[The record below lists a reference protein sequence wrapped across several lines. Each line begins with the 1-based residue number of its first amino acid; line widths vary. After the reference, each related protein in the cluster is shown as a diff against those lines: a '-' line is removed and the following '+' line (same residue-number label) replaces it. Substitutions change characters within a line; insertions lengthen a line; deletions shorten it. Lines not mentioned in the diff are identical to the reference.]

1 VKCLIFITLVKW
13 KKAPSKE
20 LQAEMNKGTKMKE
33 ELEKQGIK
41 LNLYWTLGRYDAA
54 WVMEAPTEKEAMKV
68 ALVWQD
74 IIETETMVAIPREE
88 AIKLL

>member
-1 VKCLIFITLVKW
+1 MIFITLIKW

-20 LQAEMNKGTKMKE
+20 LQAEMDKGTKMKE
-33 ELEKQGIK
+33 EMEKKGIK
-41 LNLYWTLGRYDAA
+41 LNLYWTLGRYDAV
-54 WVMEAPTEKEAMKV
+54 WVMEAPTEKDAMKV

-88 AIKLL
+88 AIKLIE